1 MSSKTHNQNEGMERL
16 CVAAFTSGHGVS
28 GALRMKSFTSNP
40 DDVAKFKQFSS
51 EDGSRTF
58 DFEVVS
64 HTGKGELIVKV
75 EGVKTRE
82 AADLLKGER
91 LYVAR
96 SELPVADDGEYYHAD
111 LIGLTAKTVSG
122 KTLGTVRAVFD
133 FGAGDMLEIL
143 PKEGTL
149 IMVPF
154 THEVVPIVDI
164 ENGRVIVN
172 PPEGLLPEEKKK
184 KPKRKAKKVKDKE
197 GTSDEPA

>member
-1 MSSKTHNQNEGMERL
+1 MTSNTHHQKKGMERV
-16 CVAAFTSGHGVS
+16 CVAAFTSAHGVS

-40 DDVAKFKQFSS
+40 DDVAQFKKLSS
-51 EDGSRTF
+51 EDATRIF
-58 DFEVVS
+58 DVEVVS

-75 EGVKTRE
+75 NGVKTRE

-96 SELPVADDGEYYHAD
+96 SELPDADDGEFYHAD

-154 THEVVPIVDI
+154 THAIVPIVDVI
-164 ENGRVIVN
+164 KGHVIVD

-184 KPKRKAKKVKDKE
+184 KPKRKVKTAEDSE
-197 GTSDEPA
+197 GPSDEPA